1 MCIPLQFTGRYSKC
15 DIGTGKHSQ
24 PASAM
29 AAEVVHQ
36 HVGNAKDTNAVANWH
51 VVILER
57 ESLASAGRA
66 REENQRDSSPYGD
79 HAGYELEKSLFWRGW
94 LLSGRTHSRFLSE
107 AHVHAR
113 IRGSPSLTVHEV
125 FAGEIWQSGRAG
137 GLTESTGEDSCGG
150 QSATAVTGGTLY
162 PDISAWLQRRCQV
175 IPARMRSQLS
185 WCLVPAKLRPY
196 FCTAC
201 CR

>member
-1 MCIPLQFTGRYSKC
+1 
-15 DIGTGKHSQ
+15 
-24 PASAM
+24 M

-36 HVGNAKDTNAVANWH
+36 HVRNAKDTNAVANWH

-94 LLSGRTHSRFLSE
+94 LLSGRTHSRFLPE

-113 IRGSPSLTVHEV
+113 IRGPIA
-125 FAGEIWQSGRAG
+125 FPDCARGFRRGNMAIW
-137 GLTESTGEDSCGG
+137 TCGG
-150 QSATAVTGGTLY
+150 VDRVYWRRQLRGTKCYRSDWRHSVPTHLRLVVTKMSGY
-162 PDISAWLQRRCQV
+162 PG
-175 IPARMRSQLS
+175 
-185 WCLVPAKLRPY
+185 
-196 FCTAC
+196 
-201 CR
+201 